1 MNKKVGIIAVLM
13 LSQLPFAVMA
23 KSEDTDAAVQRLV
36 KLAKQRKTKET
47 TSEPAVTKQGG
58 NSAVNL
64 NVKKVKKVRINR
76 KNMSESEQ
84 MNYEIQRIS
93 KRVDEIN
100 NNIEKFHKTNEL
112 LDKMEERLDGI
123 QGKMQ

>member
-13 LSQLPFAVMA
+13 LSQLPFAAMA
-23 KSEDTDAAVQRLV
+23 KGTDTDAAVQRLV
-36 KLAKQRKTKET
+36 KLAKQRKANAGTAET
-47 TSEPAVTKQGG
+47 AVTTQ
-58 NSAVNL
+58 NQNPAVNL
-64 NVKKVKKVRINR
+64 NVKKPKKVRINR

-84 MNYEIQRIS
+84 MDYEIKRIS

-123 QGKMQ
+123 RGKIK